1 MLRAGLGS
9 KAKAVE
15 WIGMAMVAVMPLL
28 LSLTATAQAP
38 APGLDAFHWVDFHN
52 EKDAPTVA
60 WVTQAL
66 KAEHW
71 TAMREI
77 GVNGDSAV
85 VVTTERKDP
94 QATPDSDGFTIWSVS
109 LAKHDVQPLLR
120 GVNLRLLNWTN
131 FGGAYQRAPELAIV
145 YNDCTGCDAPS
156 LFFTTI
162 YYNLNDHAWRGRW
175 MRGDQA
181 VALTT
186 AAHVEGVKQT
196 QVYGLL
202 TELPGRDILAT
213 WSHLDFGGAKPAQ
226 DYFFEYGVD
235 PSTGLEQTQALG
247 PDHAEKMKARL
258 CQANPGQ
265 KDPAL
270 AVLAGGQDSELC
282 RGTPAPAPGKRRGER
297 ARRPTTTPPA
307 NNHGQSTPGGGKP
320 KTQ

>member
-1 MLRAGLGS
+1 MMAAATLPMRAQS
-9 KAKAVE
+9 
-15 WIGMAMVAVMPLL
+15 
-28 LSLTATAQAP
+28 T
-38 APGLDAFHWVDFHN
+38 APGLDNFHWIDFHN
-52 EKDAPTVA
+52 EKDAPTVT

-71 TAMREI
+71 TAIREI
-77 GVNGDSAV
+77 GVQWDSAM

-109 LAKHDVQPLLR
+109 LAKHDVQPLLH

-186 AAHVEGVKQT
+186 KAHIEGVKQT

-202 TELPGRDILAT
+202 NELPGRDILAT
-213 WSHLDFGGAKPAQ
+213 WSHLDFGGAKPAE
-226 DYFFEYGVD
+226 DYFFEYGVE

-247 PDHAEKMKARL
+247 PDHAEKMKSRL

-282 RGTPAPAPGKRRGER
+282 RGTPPPAPSRRSQHV
-297 ARRPTTTPPA
+297 RRPTTTPPA
-307 NNHGQSTPGGGKP
+307 NNHGQSSPGGRP